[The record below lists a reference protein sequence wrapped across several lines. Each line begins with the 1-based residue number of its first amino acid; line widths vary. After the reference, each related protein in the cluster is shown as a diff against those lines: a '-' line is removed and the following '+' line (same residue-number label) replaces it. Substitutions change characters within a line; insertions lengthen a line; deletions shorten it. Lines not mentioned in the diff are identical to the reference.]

1 MDGNTPVGQ
10 VPLAHL
16 AGWETLRD
24 GAVLRITLKT
34 LFIQVA
40 KDRVIAIEY
49 DQAALIGMIKEKI
62 AATEGIAAEEQ
73 RLMFAGRELG
83 DDHTLLHYGIE
94 SSSTLRL
101 VQAGGGEPRRQS
113 GVTKGQGSALPVL
126 IVLRTPLAREISQA
140 LLKLARGQ
148 IIGEL
153 PYGHGG
159 RDVDPNRICHAIV
172 RENGIFAPFTHK
184 NEHFAKTGSGQ
195 T

>member
-1 MDGNTPVGQ
+1 MAQ
-10 VPLAHL
+10 KC
-16 AGWETLRD
+16 R
-24 GAVLRITLKT
+24 
-34 LFIQVA
+34 FSQ
-40 KDRVIAIEY
+40 
-49 DQAALIGMIKEKI
+49 
-62 AATEGIAAEEQ
+62 
-73 RLMFAGRELG
+73 GRELG

-113 GVTKGQGSALPVL
+113 GVVSEGQGSALPVL
-126 IVLRTPLAREISQA
+126 IVLRTPQAREISQA

-172 RENGIFAPFTHK
+172 RENGIFEPFIY
-184 NEHFAKTGSGQ
+184 
-195 T
+195 